1 MAGGDICTIRAE
13 QTKGAVPELPVGVG
27 GGVWDL
33 NDVATFFLSTSVVSF
48 IPLKFCRLL
57 LTGLIEP

>member
-33 NDVATFFLSTSVVSF
+33 NDVATFFLFNLRSFFYST
-48 IPLKFCRLL
+48 
-57 LTGLIEP
+57 